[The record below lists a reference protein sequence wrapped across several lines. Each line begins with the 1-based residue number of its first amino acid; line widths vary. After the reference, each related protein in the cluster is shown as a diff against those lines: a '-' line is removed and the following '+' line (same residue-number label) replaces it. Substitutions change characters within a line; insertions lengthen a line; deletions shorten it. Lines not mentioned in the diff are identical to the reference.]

1 MENVK
6 FKPFNSLAITWIIG
20 MIVFFSLSAIFYFV
34 PNLKEVTFM
43 WGYLYNIFFVCGLT
57 FFFNT
62 IFTVVENYIKYK
74 KNLNKE
80 N

>member
-1 MENVK
+1 MEKVK
-6 FKPFNSLAITWIIG
+6 FKFFNSLVITWIVG
-20 MIVFFSLSAIFYFV
+20 MIVCFSLSAIFYFV
-34 PNLKEVTFM
+34 PSLKETTFM
-43 WGYLYNIFFVCGLT
+43 WGYLYNILFVCGLT

>member
-1 MENVK
+1 MENIK
-6 FKPFNSLAITWIIG
+6 FKPFNSLVIAWIIG
-20 MIVFFSLSAIFYFV
+20 MIVCFSFSAMFYFIPGLKAATILAV
-34 PNLKEVTFM
+34 NL
-43 WGYLYNIFFVCGLT
+43 YQIFFVCGLT